1 MVRSTLLKLSESK
14 SFARW
19 VTSNKTTR
27 RMSHRFVAGEA
38 LDEAISAARHD
49 PAWVRKA
56 RQDAWAIYEKT
67 PMPTT
72 NDELWRRTDIS
83 SLKLNRLQAAFEA
96 VPAATSAEALPEGL
110 KRLLDV
116 GDAEAAGYVA
126 QYDGSP
132 MFVRY
137 CCCSVVSGTEGVC
150 MPIS

>member
-1 MVRSTLLKLSESK
+1 MEMVESMIETTVSTQTL
-14 SFARW
+14 A
-19 VTSNKTTR
+19 
-27 RMSHRFVAGEA
+27 AGA
-38 LDEAISAARHD
+38 TVEAISAARND

-83 SLKLNRLQAAFEA
+83 SLKLSRLQPAFEA

-126 QYDGSP
+126 QYDGRL
-132 MFVRY
+132 MF
-137 CCCSVVSGTEGVC
+137 
-150 MPIS
+150 